1 MKTNKTVPNLTD
13 KTFTLS
19 LKITKSQIQEENNKV
34 LKSIQKTY
42 KNTGFRVGK
51 VPLDI
56 ITQNIS
62 PKKIIEEIVSS
73 LLPHLYSQKI
83 KKLKLNPIIQPQVK
97 FINPPISLDKDW
109 QIEIT
114 SCELPDLKLKTS
126 YIAQIKKLNL
136 DKDKDQTRPI
146 LDVLVKNSQ
155 VKLPPILVETEMQ
168 KQLSSLVDQTQQ
180 AGLEISQYL
189 KSKNTTLEEYKK
201 NLLEQIKRQWIIN
214 LAIDKICQK
223 EKLKIDQE
231 DIQKALKINPAINP
245 QSEHLYHILL
255 QQKTLDFLKK
265 L

>member
-1 MKTNKTVPNLTD
+1 MKTNKTISKLTD

-19 LKITKSQIQEENNKV
+19 LKIKKTQIQEENNKV

-42 KNTGFRVGK
+42 KSTGFRVGK
-51 VPLDI
+51 VPLEI
-56 ITQNIS
+56 ISQNIS
-62 PKKIIEEIVSS
+62 PQKIIEEMASS

-97 FINPPISLDKDW
+97 FVNPPISLDKDW

-114 SCELPDLKLKTS
+114 SCELPDLNLKTG
-126 YIAQIKKLNL
+126 YVAQIKKLNL
-136 DKDKDQTRPI
+136 NKNKDQTRPI
-146 LDVLVKNSQ
+146 LDVLIKNSQ
-155 VKLPPILVETEMQ
+155 VKLPQILLDTEMQ

-180 AGLEISQYL
+180 AGLEIGQYL

-201 NLLEQIKRQWIIN
+201 NLLKQIKEQWIIN
-214 LAIDKICQK
+214 LALDKICQK

-231 DIQKALKINPAINP
+231 DIQKALKINPTINP
-245 QSEHLYHILL
+245 QSEHLHHILL

-265 L
+265 V